1 MKNMKRMR
9 IMLWS
14 AAILF
19 AVLVAWLEVRN
30 LPKSLPDEQPLLN
43 DQEMSVEE
51 TVEEQEPRLD
61 MIAEPAEPS
70 ALLIPYFVADQLRS
84 GEMVGTLIIPAIDFQ
99 MPVIADATAAN
110 LNRSPSLMKSAQ
122 MPGEYGNA
130 VISGH
135 RMYEFGSHFNRLDE
149 LKIGDPILLQSSGK
163 EFVFEVQQITVVDP
177 TEIWITLG
185 DQREA
190 RLTLFAC
197 TPIRIATHRLVVFA
211 VLKEEVSL

>member
-19 AVLVAWLEVRN
+19 AMLVAWLELRN
-30 LPKSLPDEQPLLN
+30 LPKTLPDEQQPMI
-43 DQEMSVEE
+43 DQERSEE
-51 TVEEQEPRLD
+51 KTVEEQEPQVE

-70 ALLIPYFVADQLRS
+70 ALLMPSFVADQLQS
-84 GEMVGTLIIPAIDFQ
+84 GETAGTLIIPAIDFQ

-110 LNRSPSLMKSAQ
+110 LNKAPSLMKSAQ
-122 MPGEYGNA
+122 MPGEFGNA

-149 LKIGDPILLQSSGK
+149 LKIGDPIHLHSSGK

-211 VLKEEVSL
+211 ILKEEVSL